1 MVRISIDLPDEVAER
16 LRQAAGEMQSSPERL
31 LAQAAEA
38 MLADRDAFE
47 AAIAESEADLAA
59 GRVVSHEEVMRE
71 MRDWAQSIRARNTA
85 R

>member
-31 LAQAAEA
+31 LAQAAEV
-38 MLADRDAFE
+38 MLAERDALD
-47 AAIAESEADLAA
+47 AAIAEGEADLAA
-59 GRVVSHEEVMRE
+59 GRVVPLEDVLCE
-71 MRDWAQSIRARNTA
+71 MEDWARSVRARSGA